1 MRTFSPGSHGKRT
14 SFHRSVITI
23 IRRCFRFSHTQPA
36 DHTQRVE
43 RQKGRMYQHSAP
55 RPSFLSVGGIITAAG
70 VSYAGHLYGQFD
82 RRDTDADERRKA
94 QRCLNILSGHACTSN
109 AKGSTL
115 SRHVSNLDR
124 YGVTHIRS
132 VLSPASAEK
141 WDATVARQV
150 AKKELGGCIVPAG
163 GALGRTHCR
172 LPKRTARQRAN
183 LPEEESDRIYDEMVK
198 ISEGQCPGNGVR
210 AVESGKAVRLKDIAA
225 QYFASKGIATDR
237 FDVVQLQLL
246 LASPKS
252 THQVWHRDN
261 VSPGLTVLIALRD
274 VVSNG
279 PTEIILR
286 SHRGNEHNFWGNV
299 LRPNYNSSFA
309 EDELVERILL
319 ASIDK
324 GDAIMYDS
332 RCLHRGRGYG
342 ESDGGNDQEATD
354 LFGDRPVLVIR
365 FDAKATPAPGTGLV
379 GNTLAKWEGSLLAFA
394 CTMLTWLG
402 L

>member
-1 MRTFSPGSHGKRT
+1 MP
-14 SFHRSVITI
+14 
-23 IRRCFRFSHTQPA
+23 
-36 DHTQRVE
+36 
-43 RQKGRMYQHSAP
+43 YQHSAP

-82 RRDTDADERRKA
+82 RRDTDADERRNA
-94 QRCLNILSGHACTSN
+94 QRCLNILSGHTGTSN
-109 AKGSTL
+109 NAKESAL

-124 YGVTHIRS
+124 HGVTHIRS

-150 AKKELGGCIVPAG
+150 AKKELGGCIVPVG

-183 LPEEESDRIYDEMVK
+183 RPEEESDRIYDEMVK
-198 ISEGQCPGNGVR
+198 ISEGQCPGNG
-210 AVESGKAVRLKDIAA
+210 GGVRLKDIAA
-225 QYFASKGIATDR
+225 QYFASKGISADQ
-237 FDVVQLQLL
+237 FDVAQLQLL
-246 LASPKS
+246 LASPES

-274 VVSNG
+274 VDSNG

-286 SHRGNEHNFWGNV
+286 SHRGNEHNFLGNV
-299 LRPNYNSSFA
+299 LWPNNDSSFA
-309 EDELVERILL
+309 EDGLEERTLL
-319 ASIDK
+319 ASIDM

-342 ESDGGNDQEATD
+342 KSDGGNDQVATNF
-354 LFGDRPVLVIR
+354 FGDRPVLVIR

-379 GNTLAKWEGSLLAFA
+379 GNTLAKWEGNLLAFA

>member
-1 MRTFSPGSHGKRT
+1 MP
-14 SFHRSVITI
+14 
-23 IRRCFRFSHTQPA
+23 
-36 DHTQRVE
+36 
-43 RQKGRMYQHSAP
+43 YQYSAP

-94 QRCLNILSGHACTSN
+94 QRCLNILSGHACASN
-109 AKGSTL
+109 AKGSNL
-115 SRHVSNLDR
+115 SRHISNLDR

-183 LPEEESDRIYDEMVK
+183 RPEDESDRIYDELVK
-198 ISEGQCPGNGVR
+198 ISEGRCPGNGVR
-210 AVESGKAVRLKDIAA
+210 VVESGKSGGVRLKDIAA
-225 QYFASKGIATDR
+225 QYFASKGIAADQ
-237 FDVVQLQLL
+237 FDVTQLQLL

-299 LRPNYNSSFA
+299 LWPNCNSSFA